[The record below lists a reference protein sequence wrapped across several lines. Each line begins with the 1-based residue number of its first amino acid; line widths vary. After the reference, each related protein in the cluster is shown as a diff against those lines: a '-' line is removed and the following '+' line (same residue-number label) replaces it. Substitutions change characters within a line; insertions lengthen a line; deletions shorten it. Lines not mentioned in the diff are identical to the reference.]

1 MTADTVKT
9 FGKGADHSGTVPF
22 RVEVH
27 HRPTGATWEEQF
39 EAWVDPGPTP
49 VLHYIRAAASGQEGA
64 EMSAASAL
72 LVRALVDTDGTSYA
86 EVRAGVLAG
95 QADDTADGDVERPEP
110 WNEPAPP
117 ASWSSAARF
126 NLIADSLDHHIA
138 ADAIVEIAAWLAR
151 QAFGGAARP
160 TRRPSA

>member
-27 HRPTGATWEEQF
+27 HRPTGTTWEEEF
-39 EAWVDPGPTP
+39 TAWVDPGATP
-49 VLHYIRAAASGQEGA
+49 VLQYIRAAASGQEGA
-64 EMSAASAL
+64 EMAAAAGL
-72 LVRALVDTDGTSYA
+72 LVRALVDTDGASWA
-86 EVRAGVLAG
+86 EVRAGVLSG
-95 QADDTADGDVERPEP
+95 QGDDTEDGDLLRPDP
-110 WNEPAPP
+110 WDGPEPP

-138 ADAIVEIAAWLAR
+138 ADAIVEVAAWLAR

-160 TRRPSA
+160 TKRPSA